1 MSSVTAPPPSPAPTA
16 QADPTSRGLV
26 ASFSSVDAVLKAVRL
41 VRELGIRR
49 VDVHSPHPIHG
60 LDDALG
66 LKGSPLPWGA
76 IAGASLG
83 FGGGVWMAWWMNA
96 IDYPFLISGKP
107 LFSIIPSLPVAF
119 ELAILLAAFAVV
131 GGTLL
136 FGGLPRLSNPRFRV
150 PAFSRATNDRYLLAV
165 DADDEQFQTGRL
177 QPLLRQAGAESV
189 DHIPVENPT
198 EARVPRAIW
207 MATAILLV
215 LALIPPVLI
224 AKARSSTSTRPRLS
238 FVSDMDHQPKFKAQS
253 TSRLFADGRSMRPQV
268 SGTVARGDLR
278 ADDRYYLGRE
288 PVSSDALAKAPSAAR
303 LQPSALLTRVSDV
316 DSGSPSDQAPPSQ
329 AAANIDWVTEFPLA
343 VDESLIRRGQQRYGI
358 FCATC
363 HGQGGE
369 GDGLVTLRALELEQG
384 TWVRPTSLHAEPIRN
399 QPVGQL
405 FNSISNGVRRMPGYA
420 SQIPVRDR
428 WAIVAYVRALQ
439 RTRIASSSDVP
450 EDILPNLREI
460 N

>member
-1 MSSVTAPPPSPAPTA
+1 MSSVTAPPPSPAPPA
-16 QADPTSRGLV
+16 QAEPTSRGLV
-26 ASFSSVDAVLKAVRL
+26 ASFSSVDAVLQAVRL
-41 VRELGIRR
+41 VRDQGLRR

-76 IAGASLG
+76 IAGAAVG

-119 ELAILLAAFAVV
+119 ELAILLSAFAVV

-165 DADDEQFQTGRL
+165 DAADEQFEADRL

-189 DHIPVENPT
+189 DHIPVDDPT
-198 EARVPRAIW
+198 AAKVPRALW
-207 MATAILLV
+207 MAAAVLLV

-224 AKARSSTSTRPRLS
+224 ARARTSTSTKPRLS

-253 TSRLFADGRSMRPQV
+253 ASRLFADGRSMRPQV
-268 SGTVARGDLR
+268 SGTVAKGDLR

-288 PVSSDALAKAPSAAR
+288 PVAVDAAVADPPAAEGS
-303 LQPSALLTRVSDV
+303 QTAAMLTRVLDV
-316 DSGSPSDQAPPSQ
+316 ASGSVPDDGPPPQ
-329 AAANIDWVTEFPLA
+329 AAVDWVTEFPLA

-405 FNSISNGVRRMPGYA
+405 FNSISNGVRKMPGYA

-439 RTRIASSSDVP
+439 RTRTASSSDVP